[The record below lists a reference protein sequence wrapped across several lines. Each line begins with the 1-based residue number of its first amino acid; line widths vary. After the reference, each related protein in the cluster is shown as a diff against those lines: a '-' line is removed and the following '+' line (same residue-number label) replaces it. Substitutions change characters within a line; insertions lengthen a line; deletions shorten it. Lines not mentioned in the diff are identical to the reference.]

1 MAYGPDRHTSGTV
14 SGFGFVGRRRE
25 LARVLEAL
33 RHERAVVLV
42 EGEAGIGKTRLIR
55 ETVSALTAEGR
66 PVLTGMCHPLREPI
80 SFGPVIDALRQS
92 GPWLPPVP
100 VIPPTAGALAPL
112 LPDLRHRLPPPP
124 PHAEDAQAER
134 QLRIQA
140 VRSLLAALGPAVLV
154 VDDLHWADVAT
165 RELVLLLARD
175 LPPALSLVLSYRA
188 EDSPDGLALGSAY
201 RRPPEIAGATVRLR
215 PLLEQDVADL
225 AGDALGPDSS
235 PQLVRLLFR
244 RSEGLP
250 LVVEEDLL
258 TLSERP
264 RGRTGPGALTVDL
277 ERAAV
282 PAALRET
289 VGERLSGL
297 SAEGSAIV
305 DAAAVLAVPVGES
318 LLASV
323 AGLGQERSAR
333 GLTEALRAFALRE
346 TGPDQ
351 YFFRHVLARQV
362 AYERVPGPRRGRLHR
377 RAIETLSARTPS
389 PLVQI
394 AHHLRALGEQ
404 EEWLEAAEAAA
415 LQALAVD
422 DPGTAVTLLH
432 QILDQDH
439 LPGDLRSRA
448 ALALARTVLDFA
460 DAAASTRVL
469 GRLLTDPQLPAAD
482 CGEIRLGLG
491 LLLVAQA
498 EDRAGFREVE
508 RAVGELASRPSRAVR
523 AMVALAIDEKRE
535 GWAWLERADR
545 TVQQGGCD
553 EAAAA
558 AVRAARLNLLAR
570 EGDPAVWAL
579 VDELPRTSGDLEVL
593 RHSVRALYN
602 VGDLA
607 IELGHDRKA
616 AALLTESMDLTRRA
630 RAPKSEGYILIDR
643 LRLDALAGRWD
654 GLEARFREIGREFPD
669 LAMAD
674 EEQHMAI
681 GLLAAAQGQWARA
694 AEHFGIIVAARD
706 KEFTVTPSLRAA
718 AALVSVLL
726 AQNNPKEAWATAEP
740 AVADLRRTRAWA
752 RGTGLVAAAVEAA
765 LACADRTTAQQL
777 ADDAERGLRGCD
789 APAAFAELHMA
800 QGLLLQDTETAAAA
814 DRFDTAQRMWH
825 DIGRPYNTALAVER
839 LAHALVAAHPEQAAA
854 HLTRSI
860 EIYSRLGAASDQ
872 ARCERALRDLGLAR
886 RAPAGCRHYGQDLSP
901 RERQVA
907 ALLAQGLSNHEIAQA
922 MFLSPRTVE
931 HHVARVLQKLG
942 VPRGDVKA
950 GLRDVGP

>member
-1 MAYGPDRHTSGTV
+1 MEYAPDRHAAGTDSG

-55 ETVSALTAEGR
+55 EMMSALTAEGR

-80 SFGPVIDALRQS
+80 PFGPVIDALRQA
-92 GPWLPPVP
+92 GPWLPPVAA
-100 VIPPTAGALAPL
+100 IPPTAGALAPL
-112 LPDLRHRLPPPP
+112 LPDLGDRLPPP
-124 PHAEDAQAER
+124 PHAENAQAER

-154 VDDLHWADVAT
+154 IDDLHWADVAT
-165 RELVLLLARD
+165 RELILLLARD
-175 LPPALSLVLSYRA
+175 LPAGLSLVLSYRA
-188 EDSPDGLALGSAY
+188 EDSPDGLALGAAY
-201 RRPPEIAGATVRLR
+201 RRPPEIAGATIHLR

-225 AGDALGPDSS
+225 AVDALGPDSS

-258 TLSERP
+258 TLSERSH
-264 RGRTGPGALTVDL
+264 GQAGPASLTVDL
-277 ERAAV
+277 EQAAV

-297 SAEGSAIV
+297 SAEGAAIV
-305 DAAAVLAVPVGES
+305 EAAAVLAVPARES
-318 LLASV
+318 LLATV
-323 AGLGQERSAR
+323 AGLDRGQGAR
-333 GLTEALRAFALRE
+333 GLTEALQAFALRE
-346 TGPDQ
+346 TSPDQ

-377 RAIETLSARTPS
+377 RAIETLSARTPA

-404 EEWLEAAEAAA
+404 DEWLAAAEAAA

-422 DPGTAVTLLH
+422 DPGTAVTLLL

-482 CGEIRLGLG
+482 RGEIRLGLG

-498 EDRAGFREVE
+498 QDRAGFREVE
-508 RAVGELASRPSRAVR
+508 RAVEELASRPSRAVR
-523 AMVALAIDEKRE
+523 AMVALAIDEKQE
-535 GWAWLERADR
+535 GWTWLERAER
-545 TVQQGGCD
+545 TVRQGGCD
-553 EAAAA
+553 EAAEA

-579 VDELPRTSGDLEVL
+579 VDELPRASDDLEVL

-607 IELGHDRKA
+607 IELGHDARA
-616 AALLTESMDLTRRA
+616 AALLTESMELSRQA
-630 RAPKSEGYILIDR
+630 RAPKAEGYILIDR

-654 GLEARFREIGREFPD
+654 GLEARFNEIGREFPD
-669 LAMAD
+669 LAMAE
-674 EEQHMAI
+674 EEQRMAG

-694 AEHFGIIVAARD
+694 AEHFGVIAAARD
-706 KEFTVTPSLRAA
+706 KEFTATPSLRAA
-718 AALVSVLL
+718 AALVAVLL

-765 LACADRTTAQQL
+765 LACGDRSTAQQL

-789 APAAFAELHMA
+789 APAAFAELHVA
-800 QGLLLQDTETAAAA
+800 QGLLLQGTDTAAAA
-814 DRFDTAQRMWH
+814 GRFARAQRMWE
-825 DIGRPYNTALAVER
+825 DIGRPYHAALAGER
-839 LAHALVAAHPEQAAA
+839 LASTFAPAHPEQAAA
-854 HLTRSI
+854 QLGRSI
-860 EIYSRLGAASDQ
+860 EIYSRLGAASDH
-872 ARCERALRDLGLAR
+872 ARCERALRDLGRPVPGGR
-886 RAPAGCRHYGQDLSP
+886 RSYGQELSR
-901 RERQVA
+901 REREVA
-907 ALLAQGLSNHEIAQA
+907 QLLAQGLSNHDIAQA
-922 MFLSPRTVE
+922 LFLSPRTVE
-931 HHVARVLQKLG
+931 HHVARVLRKLG
-942 VPRGDVKA
+942 VSRGDVRA
-950 GLRDVGP
+950 GLRDAGP